1 MTNFYKETE
10 AIVTRAACREA
21 VKVMLALG
29 LEVSVSSEDRIF
41 VRGEQ
46 DFETINAALSK
57 ASYGLWVEGSSIKFG
72 MSWALFGYDD
82 TCKGMLAASGRICD
96 SKKLNHV
103 NEYAELLQSKTPKIH
118 EVRQQ
123 ALEVITPSHP
133 PCIIKLSNKGNV
145 SFSFDPSASL
155 MEGDTVSLDGGG
167 TAIVLE
173 VITAK

>member
-21 VKVMLALG
+21 VKA
-29 LEVSVSSEDRIF
+29 
-41 VRGEQ
+41 
-46 DFETINAALSK
+46 
-57 ASYGLWVEGSSIKFG
+57 
-72 MSWALFGYDD
+72 
-82 TCKGMLAASGRICD
+82 MLAASGRICD
-96 SKKLNHV
+96 AKKLNHA
-103 NEYAELLQSKTPKIH
+103 NEYAELLQSKTPRIH

-133 PCIIKLSNKGNV
+133 PCIIKLSDKGNV
-145 SFSFDPSASL
+145 GFSFDPSASL